1 MSDHSEPEFD
11 QYAQQYG
18 ELLRDPIRDRFAAS
32 GEFFFTRK
40 WDLIEAYFSRAR
52 RDMKSLEWLD
62 VGCGQGDLL
71 RIGANRVARAVG
83 CDPSAGMLTGCEGL
97 EVRPQ
102 PDPGKLPFSSDAF
115 DFVTAVCVYHHVP
128 PEARAALMSE
138 MARVLRTGGTACVIE
153 HNPFNPATQV
163 IVRRTP
169 VDADAKLLTA
179 GTARRIM
186 RSSGLRPNSTEYF
199 LYFPEGLF
207 GKLKGI
213 ESALSGVALGGQ
225 YAVFA
230 RKADQLRRSTS

>member
-1 MSDHSEPEFD
+1 VPDHSEPEFD
-11 QYAQQYG
+11 RYAQRYD
-18 ELLRDPIRDRFAAS
+18 ELLRDPIRDRFAAG

-40 WDLIEAYFSRAR
+40 WDLIEAYFSRAG
-52 RDMKSLEWLD
+52 RDLKSVRWLD

-71 RIGANRVARAVG
+71 RVGASRVGEACG

-97 EVRPQ
+97 DVRPQ
-102 PDPGKLPFSSDAF
+102 PDLGKLPFPSESF
-115 DFVTAVCVYHHVP
+115 NFVTAVCVYHHVP
-128 PEARAALMSE
+128 PDARVGLMRE
-138 MARVLRTGGTACVIE
+138 MARVLQPGGTACVIE

-179 GTARRIM
+179 GMTRRVM
-186 RSSGLRPNSTEYF
+186 RKTRLTPNSTEYF
-199 LYFPEGLF
+199 LYFPEGLY
-207 GKLKGI
+207 GKLKAM

-230 RKADQLRRSTS
+230 RKAAN

>member
-1 MSDHSEPEFD
+1 MPEHSEPEFD
-11 QYAQQYG
+11 RYAQRYD
-18 ELLRDPIRDRFAAS
+18 ELLRDPIRDRFAGT

-40 WDLIEAYFSRAR
+40 WELIEGYFSRISHDLKAV
-52 RDMKSLEWLD
+52 EWLD

-71 RIGANRVARAVG
+71 RIGAPRVARASG

-97 EVRPQ
+97 DVRPQ
-102 PDPGKLPFSSDAF
+102 PDLGKLPFASESF
-115 DFVTAVCVYHHVP
+115 GLVTAVCVYHHVP
-128 PEARAALMSE
+128 PDARIGLMNE
-138 MARVLRTGGTACVIE
+138 MARVLRPGGMACVIE

-179 GTARRIM
+179 GMARRIM
-186 RSSGLRPNSTEYF
+186 RKAGLKPNSTEYF
-199 LYFPEGLF
+199 LYVPERLY

-213 ESALSGVALGGQ
+213 ESALTGLALGGQ

-230 RKADQLRRSTS
+230 RKASNS

>member
-1 MSDHSEPEFD
+1 MSEHSEPEFD
-11 QYAQQYG
+11 RYAQRYD
-18 ELLRDPIRDRFAAS
+18 ELLRDPIRDRFAAG

-40 WDLIEAYFSRAR
+40 WELIEAYFSRTGDAL
-52 RDMKSLEWLD
+52 KSIEWLD

-71 RIGANRVARAVG
+71 RIGAPHVARASG

-97 EVRPQ
+97 DVRPQ
-102 PDPGKLPFSSDAF
+102 DDPGKLPFASASF
-115 DFVTAVCVYHHVP
+115 DLVTAVCVYHHVP
-128 PEARAALMSE
+128 LDARVGLMNE

-169 VDADAKLLTA
+169 VDADARLLTA
-179 GTARRIM
+179 GMTRRIM
-186 RSSGLRPNSTEYF
+186 RKSGIRPTSTEYF
-199 LYFPEGLF
+199 LYFPESLY

-213 ESALSGVALGGQ
+213 ESALSGVAMGGQ

-230 RKADQLRRSTS
+230 ERRSGG